1 MKIAI
6 KCFMLVKLMYI
17 YANLKTIYYEENFTD
32 VSSVNSGHIR

>member
-1 MKIAI
+1 M
-6 KCFMLVKLMYI
+6 FYVGKLMYI